1 MANRV
6 CEALGIEKPI
16 FQGPMAWSSFAPLV
30 AAASNAGGLGNLGV
44 AERL

>member
-30 AAASNAGGLGNLGV
+30 AAASNAGGLGNLGI